1 MNLSEPEPIPD
12 DPNRLPP
19 ARRRRALRLL
29 APLDA
34 DEQANFSADL
44 ALKISPSFDF
54 FLFSVIAAVVMGVGL
69 LLSAPALLVLGA
81 VLAPAM
87 TPAIGA
93 SLGTMLGSFR
103 FFFRSLFGITLASFF
118 VLLVGYGIGILARPW
133 LPLDL
138 GLASIYTQ
146 LNWTNFLLLA
156 LGAIL
161 TAAAIARSTKGP
173 LLPSV
178 ALAYELYL
186 PLVAAGIGLGSGA
199 PHMWP
204 DGLVVFAIH
213 LAWATLLGA
222 LTLGI
227 YGFRPLT
234 WFGYT
239 FGAVI
244 SLIGVILLIGI
255 SGAGAAFG
263 GQIALPTPIP
273 SATPT
278 STLTFTVTPSPI
290 PPTATLTPTLTTTPT
305 LAPTGTLT
313 PTPTPVLA
321 MVRTIDGLGA
331 LLRSEPD
338 GLVIGSYLDN
348 VMIQVLPERVEEN
361 GGVWVLVIGPD
372 GKQGWMLQSLLVT
385 ATPAPNW

>member
-34 DEQANFSADL
+34 DEQAAFSSEL

-54 FLFSVIAAVVMGVGL
+54 FLFSVIAAVIMGVGL

-103 FFFRSLFGITLASFF
+103 FFFRSLFGIMLASLF

-133 LPLDL
+133 LPLDF

-161 TAAAIARSTKGP
+161 TSAAISRSTKGP

-186 PLVAAGIGLGSGA
+186 PLVATGIGLGSGA
-199 PHMWP
+199 PHLWP
-204 DGLVVFAIH
+204 DGLVVFTIH

-227 YGFRPLT
+227 LGFRPLT

-239 FGAVI
+239 FGAVV

-263 GQIALPTPIP
+263 GQIALPTAIP

-290 PPTATLTPTLTTTPT
+290 PPTATLTPTLTPTPT
-305 LAPTGTLT
+305 LAPTETLT

-321 MVRTIDGLGA
+321 LVRTRDGLGA
-331 LLRSEPD
+331 LIRSEP
-338 GLVIGSYLDN
+338 GGQVIGSFLDN
-348 VMIQVLPERVEEN
+348 VMIQVLPERFEDN
-361 GGVWVLVIGPD
+361 AGVWVRVIGPD
-372 GKQGWMLQSLLVT
+372 GTQGWMLQSLLVT

>member
-1 MNLSEPEPIPD
+1 MNLSESEPIPD

-34 DEQANFSADL
+34 DEQAAFSSEL

-54 FLFSVIAAVVMGVGL
+54 FLFSVIAAVIMGVGL

-103 FFFRSLFGITLASFF
+103 FFFRSLFGIMLASLF

-133 LPLDL
+133 LPLDF

-161 TAAAIARSTKGP
+161 TSAAISRSTKGP

-186 PLVAAGIGLGSGA
+186 PLVATGIGLGSGA
-199 PHMWP
+199 PHLWP
-204 DGLVVFAIH
+204 DGLVVFTIH

-227 YGFRPLT
+227 LGFRPLT

-239 FGAVI
+239 FGAVV

-263 GQIALPTPIP
+263 GQIALPTAIP

-290 PPTATLTPTLTTTPT
+290 PPTATLTPTLTPTPT
-305 LAPTGTLT
+305 LAPTETLT

-321 MVRTIDGLGA
+321 LVRTRDGLGA
-331 LLRSEPD
+331 LIRSEP
-338 GLVIGSYLDN
+338 GGQVIGSFLDN
-348 VMIQVLPERVEEN
+348 VMIQVLPERFEDN
-361 GGVWVLVIGPD
+361 AGVWVRVIGPD
-372 GKQGWMLQSLLVT
+372 GTQGWMLQSLLVT

>member
-1 MNLSEPEPIPD
+1 MNLSESEPIPD

-34 DEQANFSADL
+34 DEQAAFSSEL

-54 FLFSVIAAVVMGVGL
+54 FLFSVIAAVIMGVGL

-103 FFFRSLFGITLASFF
+103 FFFRSLFGIMLASLF
-118 VLLVGYGIGILARPW
+118 VLLVGYGIGILVRPW
-133 LPLDL
+133 LPLDF

-161 TAAAIARSTKGP
+161 TSAAISRSTKGP

-186 PLVAAGIGLGSGA
+186 PLVATGIGLGSGA
-199 PHMWP
+199 PHLWP
-204 DGLVVFAIH
+204 DGLVVFTIH

-227 YGFRPLT
+227 LGFRPLT

-239 FGAVI
+239 FGAVV

-263 GQIALPTPIP
+263 GQIALPTAIP

-290 PPTATLTPTLTTTPT
+290 PPTATLTPTLTPTPT
-305 LAPTGTLT
+305 LAPTETLT

-321 MVRTIDGLGA
+321 LVRTRDGLGA
-331 LLRSEPD
+331 LIRSEP
-338 GLVIGSYLDN
+338 GGQVIGSFLDN
-348 VMIQVLPERVEEN
+348 VMIQVLPERFEDN
-361 GGVWVLVIGPD
+361 AGVWVRVIGPD
-372 GKQGWMLQSLLVT
+372 GTQGWMLQSLLVT

>member
-1 MNLSEPEPIPD
+1 MNLSESEPIPD

-34 DEQANFSADL
+34 DEQAAFSSEL

-54 FLFSVIAAVVMGVGL
+54 FLFSVIAAVIMGVGL

-103 FFFRSLFGITLASFF
+103 FFFRSLFGIMLASLF
-118 VLLVGYGIGILARPW
+118 VLLVGYGIGILTRPW
-133 LPLDL
+133 LPLDF

-161 TAAAIARSTKGP
+161 TSAAISRSTKGP

-186 PLVAAGIGLGSGA
+186 PLVATGIGLGSGA
-199 PHMWP
+199 PHLWP
-204 DGLVVFAIH
+204 DGLVVFTIH

-227 YGFRPLT
+227 LGFRPLT

-239 FGAVI
+239 FGAVV

-263 GQIALPTPIP
+263 GQIALPTAIP

-290 PPTATLTPTLTTTPT
+290 PPTATLTPTLTPTPT
-305 LAPTGTLT
+305 LAPTETLT

-321 MVRTIDGLGA
+321 LVRTRDGLGA
-331 LLRSEPD
+331 LIRSEP
-338 GLVIGSYLDN
+338 GGQVIGSFLDN
-348 VMIQVLPERVEEN
+348 VMIQVLPERFEDN
-361 GGVWVLVIGPD
+361 AGVWVRVIGPD
-372 GKQGWMLQSLLVT
+372 GTQGWMLQSLLVT

>member
-1 MNLSEPEPIPD
+1 MNLSEPEPVPD

-34 DEQANFSADL
+34 DEQAAFSAEL
-44 ALKISPSFDF
+44 ALKISPGFDF
-54 FLFSVIAAVVMGVGL
+54 FLFSVIAAGVMGIGL
-69 LLSAPALLVLGA
+69 LLSAPAILVLGA

-103 FFFRSLFGITLASFF
+103 FFFRSLFGIMLASLF

-133 LPLDL
+133 MPLDF

-146 LNWTNFLLLA
+146 INWTNFLLLA

-161 TAAAIARSTKGP
+161 TSAAISRSTKGP

-199 PHMWP
+199 AHLWP

-222 LTLGI
+222 ITLGI
-227 YGFRPLT
+227 LGFRPLT

-239 FGAVI
+239 FGAVVT
-244 SLIGVILLIGI
+244 LIGVILLIGI

-290 PPTATLTPTLTTTPT
+290 PPTATLTPTLTPT
-305 LAPTGTLT
+305 ATMAPTDTLT

-338 GLVIGSYLDN
+338 GQVIGSYLDN
-348 VMIQVLPERVEEN
+348 VMLQVLPERVEES